1 MDVFDMLQRQIDN
14 MRPELSNLKDQ
25 KEDLKNQLIKMES
38 KIRRILKINKLISM
52 SIFGLNVL
60 NVLLKSLGYYDLVTS
75 VITILIINSIGIL
88 ILAIKE

>member
-75 VITILIINSIGIL
+75 VITTLIINSIGIL